1 MYKHRVTSVCFRT
14 EKKEAVTED
23 DDDGEDGTSFDAFV
37 SFAEED
43 SEYAAYL
50 VDALEG
56 GDGGGGE
63 DVKGLGGRTY
73 TCCTHQRDWK
83 AGESIQSNIIQSV
96 DR

>member
-1 MYKHRVTSVCFRT
+1 MYNNPVTAPCFRP
-14 EKKEAVTED
+14 EKAVTED
-23 DDDGEDGTSFDAFV
+23 TAGTCYDAFV

-50 VDALEG
+50 VDVLEG
-56 GDGGGGE
+56 GEGRN
-63 DVKGLGGRTY
+63 KLGGRTY

>member
-1 MYKHRVTSVCFRT
+1 MTSVCFRT
-14 EKKEAVTED
+14 EKNVVTED
-23 DDDGEDGTSFDAFV
+23 EGACYDAFV

-56 GDGGGGE
+56 TEGGGE
-63 DVKGLGGRTY
+63 HKLGGRTY